1 MILANR
7 ISKNYGVVQAL
18 KEISFEVPNGS
29 SCCLLGRSGC
39 GKSTALKIAALIAQP
54 DSGTISI
61 DGVVVNSDH
70 GPNTLQSGR
79 PIGYSFQEPLLLPF
93 LSALENT
100 ILPDSTPDSE
110 RVAKDLLSRLGLSER
125 ISHAPSKL
133 SVGEKKRVDIAR
145 ALLSKPKVLIADE
158 PFSSLDPDSRAQV
171 SSLFDEF
178 LQGGGTLL
186 YSAVDRSHST
196 WAKAVLDLGY
206 S

>member
-1 MILANR
+1 M
-7 ISKNYGVVQAL
+7 

>member
-1 MILANR
+1 MIRADR

-18 KEISFEVPNGS
+18 KEISFEVPTGS

-54 DSGTISI
+54 DTGTVSI
-61 DGVVVNSDH
+61 DEAMINSNRSLN
-70 GPNTLQSGR
+70 PLQGGR
-79 PIGYSFQEPLLLPF
+79 LIGYSFQEPLLLPF
-93 LSALENT
+93 LNALENT
-100 ILPDSTPDSE
+100 VLPGSTKDSE
-110 RVAKDLLSRLGLSER
+110 GVAKDLLSRLGLSAR
-125 ISHAPSKL
+125 IAHAPSKL

-145 ALLSKPKVLIADE
+145 ALLGSPKVLIADE

-171 SSLFDEF
+171 SGLFDEF
-178 LQGGGTLL
+178 LEGGGTLL

>member
-1 MILANR
+1 LIQADR
-7 ISKNYGVVQAL
+7 ISKSYGAVQAL
-18 KEISFEVPNGS
+18 KEISFEVPSGS

-54 DSGTISI
+54 DNGTISI

-70 GPNTLQSGR
+70 GPDTLQGGR
-79 PIGYSFQEPLLLPF
+79 SIGYSFQEPLLLPF
-93 LSALENT
+93 LSALENAV
-100 ILPDSTPDSE
+100 LPDSTPGSE

-171 SSLFDEF
+171 SGLFDEF
-178 LQGGGTLL
+178 VQGGGTLL

-196 WAKAVLDLGY
+196 WAKAVIDLGY

>member
-1 MILANR
+1 LILANR